1 MTRAGMFHLT
11 VIGIDVYC
19 LQGEEQT
26 ILAAGVPCCLIQD
39 TIRILCRIIA
49 GQLVGYPL
57 Q

>member
-26 ILAAGVPCCLIQD
+26 ILAAGVPCCLIKD

-49 GQLVGYPL
+49 WQPVGYPL